1 MALSRPFALMCALLA
16 VLVFASACSSGSSN
30 DVTAQQGENPYRG
43 ILVAEPTALPDAVL
57 TDTSGQPYNL
67 REHAK
72 GKLMLLYVGYT
83 NCPDICPAHMANIA
97 AALKRL
103 PPNVASSVSVVF
115 ITTDPDRDTPA
126 VMRKWL
132 DNFDTNFAGLTSSQ
146 DNLDAVQRALGL
158 NIAVKQDTGDGNY
171 TVGHAAN
178 VLAFTKD
185 GKSHIEYPPGTSVD
199 DLAHDLPLLVK
210 GWKNP

>member
-1 MALSRPFALMCALLA
+1 MAGSRPVALVGALVA
-16 VLVFASACSSGSSN
+16 VLALVSACSSGSPGGAA
-30 DVTAQQGENPYRG
+30 VQGDSLYHG
-43 ILVAEPTALPDAVL
+43 IVSAEPTPLPDAIL

-67 REHAK
+67 REHAE
-72 GKLMLLYVGYT
+72 GKLTLLYLGYT

-103 PPNVASSVSVVF
+103 PASTVRRINVVF

-132 DNFDTNFAGLTSSQ
+132 DHFDPNFAGLTSSQ
-146 DNLDAVQRALGL
+146 DNLDAVQRALGR
-158 NIAVKQDTGDGNY
+158 NIAVKQDTADGGY
-171 TVGHAAN
+171 TVGHAAA
-178 VLAFTKD
+178 VLAFTGD
-185 GKSHIEYPPGTSVD
+185 GKPHIEYAPGTSVD
-199 DLAHDLPLLVK
+199 DLAHDLALLTK